1 MGNAGS
7 QLTQTSSPIV
17 ALLLINRIPK
27 MPLMSISSILKQS
40 NSNLVIG
47 YISEADTSEL
57 PKDSRIS
64 YLDLSAEA
72 LELGIANTDGK
83 YQSFDK
89 DSFFSLVQLKW
100 KLLERLL
107 LSNPEQNLIYSD
119 LDVFWIRDASQLVE
133 KSFDA
138 NPRLNLLIQNF
149 TAEPSLPQL
158 CMGFVAF
165 RNSAQS
171 LAIVRECSILHQKM
185 LLSNPRIG
193 DDDVIT
199 AYYKESGMSEGIY
212 QLPQS
217 SFPVGNLLN
226 LFAKRSL
233 FPGLI
238 PTKPYIYHSNFVV
251 GVERKIETAY
261 LFFRN
266 QGISLSNIGVV
277 SGITLRL
284 KISLRFLLFFLRKL
298 LRP

>member
-47 YISEADTSEL
+47 YTSEADISEL

-72 LELGIANTDGK
+72 LELGIANKDGK
-83 YQSFDK
+83 YQSFDE

-149 TAEPSLPQL
+149 TAEPSLY
-158 CMGFVAF
+158 GF
-165 RNSAQS
+165 
-171 LAIVRECSILHQKM
+171 CSI
-185 LLSNPRIG
+185 
-193 DDDVIT
+193 
-199 AYYKESGMSEGIY
+199 
-212 QLPQS
+212 
-217 SFPVGNLLN
+217 
-226 LFAKRSL
+226 
-233 FPGLI
+233 
-238 PTKPYIYHSNFVV
+238 
-251 GVERKIETAY
+251 
-261 LFFRN
+261 
-266 QGISLSNIGVV
+266 
-277 SGITLRL
+277 
-284 KISLRFLLFFLRKL
+284 
-298 LRP
+298 

>member
-1 MGNAGS
+1 
-7 QLTQTSSPIV
+7 
-17 ALLLINRIPK
+17 
-27 MPLMSISSILKQS
+27 
-40 NSNLVIG
+40 
-47 YISEADTSEL
+47 
-57 PKDSRIS
+57 
-64 YLDLSAEA
+64 
-72 LELGIANTDGK
+72 
-83 YQSFDK
+83 
-89 DSFFSLVQLKW
+89 
-100 KLLERLL
+100 
-107 LSNPEQNLIYSD
+107 
-119 LDVFWIRDASQLVE
+119 
-133 KSFDA
+133 
-138 NPRLNLLIQNF
+138 
-149 TAEPSLPQL
+149 
-158 CMGFVAF
+158 MGFVAF

-185 LLSNPRIG
+185 LLSKPRIG

-238 PTKPYIYHSNFVV
+238 PAKPYIYHSNFVV

-266 QGISLSNIGVV
+266 QGIGLSNIGMV
-277 SGITLRL
+277 SGMTLRV

-298 LRP
+298 LRS